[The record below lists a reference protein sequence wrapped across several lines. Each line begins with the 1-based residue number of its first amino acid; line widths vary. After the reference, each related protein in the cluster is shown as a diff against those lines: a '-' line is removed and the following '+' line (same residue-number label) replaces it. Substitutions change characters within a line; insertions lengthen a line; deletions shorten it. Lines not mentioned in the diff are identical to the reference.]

1 MDGTYL
7 FFAIVSRIPFLC
19 LLASLLLVLIFS
31 ASIAFEV
38 RPMSV
43 GIASS
48 VVGLL
53 MTGDI
58 LAFYVRRLMVRVP
71 GGVCTTFEF
80 LSQWRGPW

>member
-7 FFAIVSRIPFLC
+7 FFAIASRIPFLC

-38 RPMSV
+38 QPMMV
-43 GIASS
+43 EIASS
-48 VVGLL
+48 VIGLL
-53 MTGDI
+53 MAGDI

-80 LSQWRGPW
+80 LSQWRGP